1 MLIHFGKFITPACK
15 KQDKNR
21 ISITMHKSSGSVKGR
36 RKKLSAIRKEFCG
49 KEKKEKG
56 GESYF
61 SGAC

>member
-1 MLIHFGKFITPACK
+1 
-15 KQDKNR
+15 
-21 ISITMHKSSGSVKGR
+21 MHKSSGSVKER
-36 RKKLSAIRKEFCG
+36 RKKLSAIRKEFCD